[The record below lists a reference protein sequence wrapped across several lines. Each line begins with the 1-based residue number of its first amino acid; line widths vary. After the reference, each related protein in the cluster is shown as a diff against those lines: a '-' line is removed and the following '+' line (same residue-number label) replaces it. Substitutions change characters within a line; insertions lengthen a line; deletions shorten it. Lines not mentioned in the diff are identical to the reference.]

1 MLYNDQRQ
9 RNAITQTKPEPTP
22 HLRRAL
28 RGISRKKS
36 HNHQTQIYCT
46 VQQRKQCNAMQK
58 AAPQPQAMPVREGNI
73 NSKFSMHHPS
83 AYTLDP
89 NLSSPLPFLLFR
101 FFAFP
106 FFFIR
111 SLRSLGGVCVR

>member
-1 MLYNDQRQ
+1 MYYKT
-9 RNAITQTKPEPTP
+9 TQ
-22 HLRRAL
+22 
-28 RGISRKKS
+28 
-36 HNHQTQIYCT
+36 
-46 VQQRKQCNAMQK
+46 AMQRDTK
-58 AAPQPQAMPVREGNI
+58 GRFQPQAMLVRKGNI
-73 NSKFSMHHPS
+73 KSKSSMHHHS
-83 AYTLDP
+83 VYTLDP